1 MVFLL
6 QVLKLKLLSCRHSRA
21 YMMQL
26 YIIRIVLTV
35 CTDFLEFS
43 DVSATD
49 GCGIV
54 SSFTLFTQQNYIFI
68 LFGNETNRSFFLS
81 VMNLNRD
88 FILGISS
95 WIFASSK
102 LLSIKTLP
110 STSFS
115 NRNIYWLNE
124 SCSYN
129 FQNNDTLKNRRI
141 LFETTII

>member
-1 MVFLL
+1 MVFLR
-6 QVLKLKLLSCRHSRA
+6 QVLKLNLLSCRHSKA

-26 YIIRIVLTV
+26 YISSIILTV

-49 GCGIV
+49 DCEIV
-54 SSFTLFTQQNYIFI
+54 SSFTLFTEQNYSLI
-68 LFGNETNRSFFLS
+68 LFDNETNRSFFLS
-81 VMNLNRD
+81 AMNLNRG

-95 WIFASSK
+95 CIFTSSK
-102 LLSIKTLP
+102 LSSINTLP

-115 NRNIYWLNE
+115 NRNIYWLNGY
-124 SCSYN
+124 CSN
-129 FQNNDTLKNRRI
+129 SFQNNDTLKNGRI